1 MTPRPAGQGR
11 RSAPDCAGAPCG
23 QLVRGQ
29 AGALLVWVMASL
41 TLQLAGAAPA
51 SAAVTA
57 DAAVSAATAPAPIQ
71 TQAQA
76 QTQTQA
82 DAPADAPAGSWPQ
95 ARPAPGGV
103 ALVPLG
109 PGADRPRAQLAG
121 VSLLIIGSP
130 AGWTAAVGI
139 ALDQPPGEARLVVQR
154 GAAPPAT
161 VAFTVQPHRYGEQ
174 RLTVAPGHVDLS
186 PEHLARHQ
194 REQARQAAVKAAFGD
209 QPAAGLRM
217 QPPVTGPRSSSFGLR
232 RVFNGQPRSPHSGMD
247 IAAASGTPV
256 TAPLAGRVVDI
267 GDYFFNGNTV
277 WLDHGAGLLS
287 MLCHLSRIDVQLGDE
302 LQPGD
307 RLGAVGATG
316 RVTGPHL
323 HWSVSL
329 NRVMVDPALF
339 LAP

>member
-1 MTPRPAGQGR
+1 MTSRPAGQGR
-11 RSAPDCAGAPCG
+11 CSGPDCPGARCG
-23 QLVRGQ
+23 LPVPRQ
-29 AGALLVWVMASL
+29 AGAQLVWAMALL
-41 TLQLAGAAPA
+41 TLQPAWATPATAAIK
-51 SAAVTA
+51 A
-57 DAAVSAATAPAPIQ
+57 DATATAATAPI
-71 TQAQA
+71 QAQA
-76 QTQTQA
+76 QA
-82 DAPADAPAGSWPQ
+82 DAPADSWPQ

-109 PGADRPRAQLAG
+109 PGAERPRAQLAG
-121 VSLLIIGSP
+121 VPLLVMGTP
-130 AGWTAAVGI
+130 AGWTAVVGI
-139 ALDQPPGEARLVVQR
+139 GLDQPPGEARLAVQR
-154 GAAPPAT
+154 AAALAAT
-161 VAFTVQPHRYGEQ
+161 VAFTIQPYRYGEQ
-174 RLTVAPGHVDLS
+174 RLSVAPGHVDLS

-194 REQARQAAVKAAFGD
+194 REQARQAAVKAAFSN

-217 QPPVTGPRSSSFGLR
+217 QAPVTGPRSSSFGLR

-247 IAAASGTPV
+247 IAAASGTSV
-256 TAPLAGRVVDI
+256 TAPLAGRVVDT

-287 MLCHLSRIDVQLGDE
+287 MLCHLSRIDVQPGDV
-302 LQPGD
+302 LQAGD

-339 LAP
+339 LMP

>member
-1 MTPRPAGQGR
+1 M
-11 RSAPDCAGAPCG
+11 
-23 QLVRGQ
+23 
-29 AGALLVWVMASL
+29 ALLTVLPAWA
-41 TLQLAGAAPA
+41 TPAA
-51 SAAVTA
+51 AAMTA
-57 DAAVSAATAPAPIQ
+57 DAAGTAASVPAPIQ
-71 TQAQA
+71 AQAQA
-76 QTQTQA
+76 DAQT
-82 DAPADAPAGSWPQ
+82 DAKPDSWPQ

-103 ALVPLG
+103 AVVPLG
-109 PGADRPRAQLAG
+109 PGAERPRALLAG
-121 VSLLIIGSP
+121 VPLLVLGSS
-130 AGWTAAVGI
+130 AGWTALVGI
-139 ALDQPPGEARLVVQR
+139 ALDQPPGEARLAVQR
-154 GAAPPAT
+154 GAAQSTPL
-161 VAFTVQPHRYGEQ
+161 AFTIQPHRYGEQ
-174 RLTVAPGHVDLS
+174 RLNVAPAHVDLS

-194 REQARQAAVKAAFGD
+194 REQAHQAVIKAVFSD

-247 IAAASGTPV
+247 IAAPSGTPV
-256 TAPLAGRVVDI
+256 SAPLAGRVVDT

-287 MLCHLSRIDVQLGDE
+287 MLCHLSRIDVQPGDV

-307 RLGAVGATG
+307 RVGAVGATG

-339 LAP
+339 LPPEPAR